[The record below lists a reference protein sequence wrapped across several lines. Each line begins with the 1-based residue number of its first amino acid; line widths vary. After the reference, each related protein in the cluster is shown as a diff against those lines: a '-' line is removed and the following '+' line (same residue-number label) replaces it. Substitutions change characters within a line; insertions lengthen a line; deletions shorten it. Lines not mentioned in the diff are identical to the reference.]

1 MKQYITTQLVEAEE
15 MEHGPFKVVF
25 PSLGFG
31 AVVLPEMFNAEC
43 YPIDRLEV
51 GFGLAMEG
59 MKHGLWFR
67 RKAWPSRADEIGLKN
82 GLLYY
87 RTTEANKSDAM
98 HFPAATLRADDLV
111 AEDWVVAP

>member
-15 MEHGPFKVVF
+15 LEHGPFRVAF

-31 AVVLPEMFNAEC
+31 AVVLPEAFNAEC
-43 YPIDRLEV
+43 HPIDRLEV

-59 MKHGLWFR
+59 MKHGLWFVR
-67 RKAWPSRADEIGLKN
+67 ESWAAPFRGAIGLID
-82 GLLYY
+82 GHLHY
-87 RTTEANKSDAM
+87 RDASGHASRYIEM
-98 HFPAATLRADDLV
+98 NADDLV